1 MKYIFVITFTLLA
14 FVSATSSYFTSQKEN
29 RATQQAYPFLENFRP
44 EGQWPKLGDCWIT
57 TSSETPE
64 DYQIHIYTPAG
75 WQQLYVREG
84 GKLIYRTK

>member
-1 MKYIFVITFTLLA
+1 MKYIIIIALA
-14 FVSATSSYFTSQKEN
+14 FSAGQVAMHFIRNAEAKRT
-29 RATQQAYPFLENFRP
+29 AAAYPFLENFRP
-44 EGQWPKLGDCWIT
+44 EGQEPKLGDCWIT

-75 WQQLYVREG
+75 WKQLYVREG